1 MRVDIFK
8 REEASGIYSYLL
20 IPEGKNIPGE
30 ATNTDWELDAKGVD
44 INVDEESLDD
54 FSIVYPA
61 IQIRDKGYAIS
72 NLSSL
77 SSPSN

>member
-8 REEASGIYSYLL
+8 REEANGIYSYLL
-20 IPEGKNIPGE
+20 IPEGKKIPNE

-44 INVDEESLDD
+44 VNLDEESLDD
-54 FSIVYPA
+54 FSIVYPSR
-61 IQIRDKGYAIS
+61 QIETKGYAIS

-77 SSPSN
+77 SN

>member
-8 REEASGIYSYLL
+8 REETNGTYSYLL

-30 ATNTDWELDAKGVD
+30 ATNTDWELDIRGID
-44 INVDEESLDD
+44 INIDEESLDD
-54 FSIVYPA
+54 FSIAYPA
-61 IQIRDKGYAIS
+61 RQIRDKGYAIS

-77 SSPSN
+77 TN